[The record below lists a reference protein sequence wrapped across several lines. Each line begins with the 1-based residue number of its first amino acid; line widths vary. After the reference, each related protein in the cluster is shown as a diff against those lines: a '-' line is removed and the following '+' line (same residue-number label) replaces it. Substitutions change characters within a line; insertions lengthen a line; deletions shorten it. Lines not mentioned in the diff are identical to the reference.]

1 MTTSPTTCEERLR
14 ETLLD
19 VLHAQWRAFGLP
31 LQPSRAATLGSAPLE
46 VIDPEALVWCT
57 LEWVPSQPRLREGLH
72 AWLRANRGRLNRQ
85 RLNKFAA
92 SAKDDPRV
100 GLWDRLDR
108 QGPPDPGRD
117 AKASGEA
124 VSGAATLLLRS
135 RDVLGN
141 DCRSFLIV
149 QLIGSP
155 RGVRLRDVAQ
165 STSYAYRSVSEAA
178 TGWERAGI
186 VRIRH
191 GHCLLLLPAPWCEI
205 LRCRPADVVTVDWT
219 AAYAVALS
227 LLGFLTNARTS
238 GFDDTHPLV
247 AAAIRDAD
255 TKLEATAPGV
265 ARGSAPG
272 VESLREALQVQ

>member
-1 MTTSPTTCEERLR
+1 MTTSPTTCEHRLR
-14 ETLLD
+14 EALLD
-19 VLHAQWRAFGLP
+19 LLHAQWRSFGLP
-31 LQPSRAATLGSAPLE
+31 LQPSLAAAFGSGSLE

-57 LEWVPSQPRLREGLH
+57 LEWVPTQPRLREGLH
-72 AWLRANRGRLNRQ
+72 SWLHSNRGRLNRQ

-92 SAKDDPRV
+92 STKDDPRAD
-100 GLWDRLDR
+100 LWHELDR
-108 QGPPDPGRD
+108 HGPPEPGRD
-117 AKASGEA
+117 AKAAGEA
-124 VSGAATLLLRS
+124 SSDAATLLLRS

-178 TGWERAGI
+178 TGWERASI

-191 GHCLLLLPAPWCEI
+191 GHCLLLQPAPWCEI

-219 AAYAVALS
+219 AAYAATLS
-227 LLGFLTNARTS
+227 LLGFLAKARAN
-238 GFDDTHPLV
+238 GFDDSHPLV
-247 AAAIRDAD
+247 AAAIREADAQ
-255 TKLEATAPGV
+255 LEATAPGIE
-265 ARGSAPG
+265 RDKAPG
-272 VESLREALQVQ
+272 VESLRSALGGR